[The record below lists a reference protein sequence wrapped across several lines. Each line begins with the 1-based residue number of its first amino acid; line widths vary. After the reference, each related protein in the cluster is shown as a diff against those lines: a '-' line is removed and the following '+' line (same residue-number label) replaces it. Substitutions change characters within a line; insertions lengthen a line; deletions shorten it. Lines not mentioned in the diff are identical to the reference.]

1 MNKKDIAELERID
14 RIDDKN
20 GLILDMSKQNEKLM
34 KDPMVRIANAIE
46 EILRLVKKDMEPRTK
61 KKN

>member
-1 MNKKDIAELERID
+1 MNKLLEVV
-14 RIDDKN
+14 
-20 GLILDMSKQNEKLM
+20 SQQNEEAENSFQLK
-34 KDPMVRIANAIE
+34 RIADAIE

>member
-1 MNKKDIAELERID
+1 MDTEQLK
-14 RIDDKN
+14 
-20 GLILDMSKQNEKLM
+20 
-34 KDPMVRIANAIE
+34 RIADALE